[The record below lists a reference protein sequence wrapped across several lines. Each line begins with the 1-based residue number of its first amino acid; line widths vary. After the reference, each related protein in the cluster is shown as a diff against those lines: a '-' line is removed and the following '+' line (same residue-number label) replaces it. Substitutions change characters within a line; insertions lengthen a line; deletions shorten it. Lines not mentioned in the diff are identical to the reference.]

1 MIVIVLK
8 KFKDKKENV
17 IRNVGDKFKVTK
29 SRFAEL
35 QKFSGYVKEFVEENE
50 VTEES
55 PEEKVEENK

>member
-50 VTEES
+50 VTEDS
-55 PEEKVEENK
+55 PEEKVEESK